1 MMVRR
6 EARTAA
12 HECPGRKRQAI
23 FSKWVRWTA
32 LMLAFSSCSLLAA
45 DPKSIVLVGG
55 GSTVPLALYKKWK
68 EEYNKLNRPVQMDYV
83 PFGSAEGIL
92 QITNGASDFGA
103 GEVLLTPEERSKGNL
118 TELPAALI
126 GIVPIYNL

>member
-1 MMVRR
+1 
-6 EARTAA
+6 
-12 HECPGRKRQAI
+12 
-23 FSKWVRWTA
+23 
-32 LMLAFSSCSLLAA
+32 MLAFSSCSLLAA

-126 GIVPIYNL
+126 GIVPIYNLPGARQELRSGILMQQLQQRLGLQVRNEHG